1 MEESTSMLKPTVRNL
16 YQFMSVQAELHDPRA
31 AKYYSTIHGNEF
43 LLVKTSGNTF
53 RVDRVM
59 DYAYTIRIIKNNTSQ
74 AYAYIPQ
81 FDETEVYKS
90 GIQVTD

>member
-16 YQFMSVQAELHDPRA
+16 YQFMSVQAELHDP
-31 AKYYSTIHGNEF
+31 KCMYWYSTIRENVF
-43 LLVKTSGNTF
+43 LVVKPHSNTF
-53 RVDRVM
+53 RVDRIM
-59 DYAYTIRIIKNNTSQ
+59 DRAYTIRIIKNNTSQ

-81 FDETEVYKS
+81 FGETKVYRS

>member
-1 MEESTSMLKPTVRNL
+1 MLKPTVKNL
-16 YQFMSVQAELHDPRA
+16 YQFMSVQAELHDPIA
-31 AKYYSTIHGNEF
+31 AYYYSTLRGNV
-43 LLVKTSGNTF
+43 LLIVKTSGNTF

-59 DYAYTIRIIKNNTSQ
+59 DCAYTIRIIKNNTSQ

-81 FDETEVYKS
+81 FGETRVYKS

>member
-1 MEESTSMLKPTVRNL
+1 MLKPTVRNL
-16 YQFMSVQAELHDPRA
+16 YQFMSVQAELHDPNCM
-31 AKYYSTIHGNEF
+31 YWYSTLRGNV
-43 LLVKTSGNTF
+43 LLIPKTSGNTF

-59 DYAYTIRIIKNNTSQ
+59 DRAYTIRIIKNNTSQ

-81 FDETEVYKS
+81 FGETKVYKS